1 MLHNSKNSIIFA
13 EKYFYR
19 MNYKEILSFARTL
32 SRDEQLQLALCL
44 TQAHNSDAKSAVFN
58 SRCKA
63 LVNKHEK
70 CPHCSGVHYYRYGK
84 FKETQRFKCKICGK
98 TFCEYTGTWLQGIH
112 KKELVEDYL
121 ALMVEHTSLDKT
133 SKKLKINKKTA
144 FDWRHKILS
153 SFEQDTG
160 DEFEGIVESDE
171 TFFEHSEKGNKHL
184 NRPARKRGTQGKSR
198 GIGQNKAAVIV
209 SKDRKKS
216 LKMTLSTMGRITK
229 SDIVESF
236 QTPLN
241 SGTILCSDGHV
252 SYKGYSKDHNL
263 KHIVLR
269 SDLKQFVKKGGFH
282 IQHINEMHNRLK
294 KWIDGT
300 FWGVSTKYLQNYL
313 NWFYLREKLKFE
325 SITVDKVVSLSL
337 LNTHALKQYR
347 YNNFAY
353 DMLLATAN

>member
-1 MLHNSKNSIIFA
+1 
-13 EKYFYR
+13 
-19 MNYKEILSFARTL
+19 MNYKEILLLARKL
-32 SRDEQLQLALCL
+32 SREEQLQLALCL
-44 TQAHNSDAKSAVFN
+44 TRSHKSDAQSDVLHN
-58 SRCKA
+58 RCKA
-63 LVNKHEK
+63 LINKQER
-70 CPHCSGVHYYRYGK
+70 CPHCGGFDYYRYGK
-84 FKETQRFKCKICGK
+84 FKDSQRFKCKACKK

-121 ALMVEHTSLDKT
+121 ALMIEHTSLDKT

-153 SFEQDTG
+153 SFEQNTG
-160 DEFEGIVESDE
+160 DEFEGVVESDE
-171 TFFEHSEKGNKHL
+171 TFFEHSEKGNKRL

-198 GIGQNKAAVIV
+198 GTGKNKAAVIV

-241 SGTILCSDGHV
+241 SEAILCSDAHV

-269 SDLKQFVKKGGFH
+269 SDLKQFVKKGVYH
-282 IQHINEMHNRLK
+282 IQHVNELHNRLK
-294 KWIDGT
+294 KWIDNT

-313 NWFYLREKLKFE
+313 NWFYLHEKLKFE
-325 SITVDKVVSLSL
+325 SITVDKMVSLSL
-337 LNTHALKQYR
+337 LNFHALKQYR
-347 YNNFAY
+347 YNNWAY
-353 DMLLATAN
+353 NMLLTTKI

>member
-1 MLHNSKNSIIFA
+1 L
-13 EKYFYR
+13 
-19 MNYKEILSFARTL
+19 ARTL
-32 SRDEQLQLALCL
+32 SRDEQLQLAVCL
-44 TQAHNSDAKSAVFN
+44 TQAYKFDSQSAVLH

-63 LVNKHEK
+63 LLNKQER
-70 CPHCSGVHYYRYGK
+70 CPHCGGFHYYRYGK
-84 FKETQRFKCKICGK
+84 FKDSQRFKCKSCGR

-112 KKELVEDYL
+112 KKELVGDYL
-121 ALMVEHTSLDKT
+121 SLMLEHTSLDKT

-160 DEFEGIVESDE
+160 DEFEGVVESDE
-171 TFFEHSEKGNKHL
+171 TFFEHSEKGNKRL
-184 NRPARKRGTQGKSR
+184 NRPSRKRGTQGKPR

-209 SKDRKKS
+209 STDRKKS

-229 SDIVESF
+229 SDIVESL
-236 QTPLN
+236 QTPL
-241 SGTILCSDGHV
+241 SSEVILCSDGHV
-252 SYKGYSKDHNL
+252 GYKGYCKDHNL
-263 KHIVLR
+263 KHVVLR

-282 IQHINEMHNRLK
+282 IQHVNELHNRLK

-313 NWFYLREKLKFE
+313 NWFYLREKLKSE
-325 SITVDKVVSLSL
+325 SITVEKVVSLSL
-337 LNTHALKQYR
+337 QNLHARKQYR

-353 DMLLATAN
+353 NVILATV

>member
-1 MLHNSKNSIIFA
+1 
-13 EKYFYR
+13 
-19 MNYKEILSFARTL
+19 MNYREILSLARTL
-32 SRDEQLQLALCL
+32 SREEQLRLAVCL
-44 TQAHNSDAKSAVFN
+44 TQSQPNDSRSTELHN
-58 SRCKA
+58 RCKA
-63 LVNKHEK
+63 LINKQGN
-70 CPHCSGVHYYRYGK
+70 CPHCGGVHYYRYGK
-84 FKETQRFKCKICGK
+84 FKDSQRFKCKDCGK

-112 KKELVEDYL
+112 KKELVKDYL
-121 ALMVEHTSLDKT
+121 SLMVEHTSLDKT
-133 SKKLKINKKTA
+133 SKNLKINKNTA

-153 SFEQDTG
+153 SIEQNRG

-184 NRPARKRGTQGKSR
+184 NRPSRKRGTQVKSR
-198 GIGQNKAAVIV
+198 GVGKNKAAVIV
-209 SKDRKKS
+209 SKDRKNS

-263 KHIVLR
+263 KHIILR
-269 SDLKQFVKKGGFH
+269 SDLKQFVKKGGYH
-282 IQHINEMHNRLK
+282 IQHVNELHNRLK

-313 NWFYLREKLKFE
+313 NWFYLSEKLKFE
-325 SITVDKVVSLSL
+325 SITAEKVVSLSL
-337 LNTHALKQYR
+337 QNMHALKQYR
-347 YNNFAY
+347 YNSFAY
-353 DMLLATAN
+353 KMLLATA